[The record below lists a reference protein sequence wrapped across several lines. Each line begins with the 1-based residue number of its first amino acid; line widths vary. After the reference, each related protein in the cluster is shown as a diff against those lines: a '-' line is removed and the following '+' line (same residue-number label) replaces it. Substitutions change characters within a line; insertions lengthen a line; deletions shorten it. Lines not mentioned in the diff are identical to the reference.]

1 MPSFPGV
8 DFLDFDSLLSDE
20 EKLARQTARQFV
32 DDEIMPIIEQYNREG
47 KFPVQLVPQMAELGL
62 FGASLKGYGCAGMS
76 NVEYGLVTQELER
89 GDSGLR
95 SFISVQSALVM
106 YPIHAFGS
114 DAQKDK
120 WLPLLQQGKA
130 IGCFGLTEPQ
140 FGSNPGGMLTRAVK
154 KGDSYILNGEKMWIT
169 NGSISDVAVIWAKT
183 EDDKIRGFLV
193 EKGTPGYKAWD
204 VHGKYSLRASVTS
217 GLAMTDCKIPATNL
231 LPGVEGLKG
240 PLSCLNQARYG
251 IGWGAIGAAMA
262 CYDSAL
268 TYAKQRK
275 QFNNKPIASHQLVQ
289 EKLVWMINEITKAQL
304 LALQVGKLK
313 DHGRVHPSHISMLK
327 MNNVWMALE
336 TARMARQIL
345 GANGIV
351 DDYPI
356 MRHMN
361 NLESVITY
369 EGTHDIHKLII
380 GERITGIAGFR
391 AALLIMIALL
401 LFAPRPSC
409 AADPATVKPKI
420 RAVTAFVR
428 IDRAHYKE
436 QIQDTLNF
444 LRHAKSAF
452 EKSGYE
458 VQTIRITTQPFP
470 EYTRGLSEEETL
482 AFFREYDALAIKE
495 GFDASIGP
503 AMMKDTDDPREA
515 ELLAKILANAKTLEG
530 SVFIGGEDGI
540 H

>member
-1 MPSFPGV
+1 MERFEDGLRESAMNTAATRRVSMPSFPGV

-32 DDEIMPIIEQYNREG
+32 DDQIMPIIEQYNREG
-47 KFPVQLVPQMAELGL
+47 KFPIQLVPQMAELGL

-95 SFISVQSALVM
+95 SFVSVQSALVM
-106 YPIHAFGS
+106 YPIHTYGS
-114 DAQKDK
+114 DVQKDK

-169 NGSISDVAVIWAKT
+169 SGSLADVALIWAKC
-183 EDDKIRGFLV
+183 EDEKIRGFLV
-193 EKGTPGYKAWD
+193 EKGTPGFKAWD

-217 GLAMTDCKIPATNL
+217 GLAMTDCKIPAENL
-231 LPGVEGLKG
+231 LLGVEGLKG

-251 IGWGAIGAAMA
+251 IGWGGIGAAMA
-262 CYDSAL
+262 CYDTAL
-268 TYAKQRK
+268 RYAKERK
-275 QFNNKPIASHQLVQ
+275 QFEGRPIASHQLVQ
-289 EKLVWMINEITKAQL
+289 EKLVWMITEITKAQF
-304 LALQVGKLK
+304 LALQVGRLK
-313 DHGRVHPSHISMLK
+313 DQGRVHPSHISMLK

-380 GERITGIAGFR
+380 GERITGIE
-391 AALLIMIALL
+391 
-401 LFAPRPSC
+401 
-409 AADPATVKPKI
+409 
-420 RAVTAFVR
+420 AFV
-428 IDRAHYKE
+428 
-436 QIQDTLNF
+436 
-444 LRHAKSAF
+444 
-452 EKSGYE
+452 
-458 VQTIRITTQPFP
+458 
-470 EYTRGLSEEETL
+470 
-482 AFFREYDALAIKE
+482 
-495 GFDASIGP
+495 
-503 AMMKDTDDPREA
+503 
-515 ELLAKILANAKTLEG
+515 
-530 SVFIGGEDGI
+530 
-540 H
+540 

>member
-1 MPSFPGV
+1 LSVRRTAFYPQSRLATSNLQGEIRMPSFPGV
-8 DFLDFDSLLSDE
+8 DYLDFDSVLSDE
-20 EKLARQTARQFV
+20 EKLARNTARQFV
-32 DDEIMPIIEQYNREG
+32 DAEIMPIIEQYNREG

-62 FGASLKGYGCAGMS
+62 FGANLKGYGCAGMS

-95 SFISVQSALVM
+95 SFVSVQSALVM

-140 FGSNPGGMLTRAVK
+140 FGSNPGAMLTRAVK
-154 KGDSYILNGEKMWIT
+154 KGNEYILNGEKMWIT
-169 NGSISDVAVIWAKT
+169 SGSLADIAVVWAKC

-193 EKGTPGYKAWD
+193 EKGTPGFKAWD

-217 GLAMTDCKIPATNL
+217 GLAMNDCKIPATNL
-231 LPGVEGLKG
+231 LPNVEGLKG

-262 CYDSAL
+262 CYDCSL
-268 TYAKQRK
+268 NYSKHRK
-275 QFNNKPIASHQLVQ
+275 QFDNKPIASHQLVQ
-289 EKLVWMINEITKAQL
+289 EKLVWMITEITKAQF
-304 LALQVGKLK
+304 LALQVGRLK
-313 DHGRVHPSHISMLK
+313 DQGKVHPSHISMLK

-336 TARMARQIL
+336 TARSARSIL

-380 GERITGIAGFR
+380 GERITGIA
-391 AALLIMIALL
+391 
-401 LFAPRPSC
+401 
-409 AADPATVKPKI
+409 
-420 RAVTAFVR
+420 
-428 IDRAHYKE
+428 
-436 QIQDTLNF
+436 
-444 LRHAKSAF
+444 AF
-452 EKSGYE
+452 E
-458 VQTIRITTQPFP
+458 
-470 EYTRGLSEEETL
+470 
-482 AFFREYDALAIKE
+482 
-495 GFDASIGP
+495 
-503 AMMKDTDDPREA
+503 
-515 ELLAKILANAKTLEG
+515 
-530 SVFIGGEDGI
+530 
-540 H
+540 